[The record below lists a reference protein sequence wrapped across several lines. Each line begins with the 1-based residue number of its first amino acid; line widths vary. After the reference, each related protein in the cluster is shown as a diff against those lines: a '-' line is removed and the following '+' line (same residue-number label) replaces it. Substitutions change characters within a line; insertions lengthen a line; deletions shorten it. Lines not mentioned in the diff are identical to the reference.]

1 MVVIEVQVLNELGI
15 HARTAA
21 KLVRTAAKFQSEMN
35 AIKNGKAYGLKK
47 AVSVMLMNAKRGD
60 QFIIEIDGAD
70 EEDAA
75 KEITGLFADKF
86 GEK

>member
-1 MVVIEVQVLNELGI
+1 MVIIDVEVLNELGI

-21 KLVRTAAKFQSEMN
+21 KLVRTAAKYQSDMN
-35 AIKNGKAYGLKK
+35 AIKNGKAYGLKR

-60 QFIIEIDGAD
+60 QFKIEIAGTD
-70 EEDAA
+70 EQDAA
-75 KEITGLFADKF
+75 KEITGLFADRF